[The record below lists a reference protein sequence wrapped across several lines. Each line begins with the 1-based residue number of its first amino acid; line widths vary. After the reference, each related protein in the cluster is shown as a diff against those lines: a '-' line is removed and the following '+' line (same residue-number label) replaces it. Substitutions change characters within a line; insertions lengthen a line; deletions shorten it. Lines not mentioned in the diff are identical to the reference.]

1 MKKLLGIVVLGLL
14 LSCNTV
20 LAEGIKELNLKLLEI
35 EKRMDECIEK
45 KDKDLCAEFMI
56 ENTLMLEIYGNKNF
70 AKLIESSECEIGSG
84 TDCGATV
91 ARMMSKGIQV
101 FSLGLELN

>member
-1 MKKLLGIVVLGLL
+1 MKKFLFTMVLCFLF
-14 LSCNTV
+14 SSKTV
-20 LAEGIKELNLKLLEI
+20 FAEGIKELNLKLLEI
-35 EKRMDECIEK
+35 EKKMDECIEK

-56 ENTLMLEIYGNKNF
+56 ENLLMLEIYGNKNF

-101 FSLGLELN
+101 FRLGLELN